1 MRFWIVLVALVLVAL
16 GFILVISK
24 VNLGLQEVGSV
35 SITTGVLMLLVLHVL
50 DDTKQGMPA
59 EDI

>member
-35 SITTGVLMLLVLHVL
+35 SITTGMLILLALHVL
-50 DDTKQGMPA
+50 GDDKQGVPT